1 MGAAVVVVASWVGCG
16 GGGPRPVEIV
26 VNEDI
31 CSLCRMAVSERRFAA
46 EVVTEEGRVEVF
58 DDVGCLV
65 DWLGENGRPAGAG
78 TFVVDYRT
86 GEWLAAEGAAYVRSP
101 ELSTPMGH
109 GIVAFRDW
117 GTAEAARR
125 ELGGAVVGWEEV
137 VGEARR

>member
-46 EVVTEEGRVEVF
+46 EVVTGEGRVEVF
-58 DDVGCLV
+58 DEIGCLV
-65 DWLGENGRPAGAG
+65 EWLEGNGRPAEAG
-78 TFVVDYRT
+78 TFVVDYGT

-101 ELSTPMGH
+101 ELTTPMGH
-109 GIVAFRDW
+109 GIAAFRDR
-117 GTAEAARR
+117 GAAEAARR
-125 ELGGAVVGWEEV
+125 ELGGEVVGWEEV
-137 VGEARR
+137 VEEARR